1 MHMVGYH
8 GDMKLKDR
16 VRQSLAK
23 RSDRVVLRRDLAH
36 FGSRTQL
43 SQVLLELQNDG
54 VLNRI
59 GEGVYAQV
67 SPGTSLSLTGIHDLA
82 LEACRKLDIPV
93 IRSTVGEH
101 EIVAFVRGNSRRRR
115 HLAINGIP
123 VHIKGPDSVNPAELP
138 EDVKNLPIRQVAE
151 YVSRLAAAHH
161 VTYQRSHLE
170 EWAEAV
176 SRAAGDDVRTDTT
189 DGLLIRLKQRKILN
203 AEQFTRLLINH
214 RRESMN
220 V

>member
-1 MHMVGYH
+1 MVGYH
-8 GDMKLKDR
+8 GGMKLKDR

-23 RSDRVVLRRDLAH
+23 RSDRVVLRRELAH

-59 GEGVYAQV
+59 GEGVYAKV
-67 SPGTSLSLTGIHDLA
+67 SPSTSFSSTGIHDLV

-93 IRSTVGEH
+93 IRSTVRER
-101 EIVAFVRGNSRRRR
+101 EIVAYVPGNSRRRR
-115 HLAINGIP
+115 HLTINGIP
-123 VHIKGPDSVNPAELP
+123 IRIKSPNSVNRAELP
-138 EDVKNLPIRQVAE
+138 EDVKDLPISHVAE

-161 VTYQRSHLE
+161 VTYQRSRLE
-170 EWAEAV
+170 DWAEAV
-176 SRAAGDDVRTDTT
+176 TRAAGDNVRTDNT